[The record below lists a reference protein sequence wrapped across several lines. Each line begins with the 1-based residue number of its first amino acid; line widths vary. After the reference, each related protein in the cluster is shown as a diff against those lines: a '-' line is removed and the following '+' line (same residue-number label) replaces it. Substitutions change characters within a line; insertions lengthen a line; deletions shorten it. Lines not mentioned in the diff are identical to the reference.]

1 MKEDKNKINPNG
13 VPLYVGTYNKLIEL
27 IRTLK
32 PGDKMPTEEVLAK
45 ELNISRNTLRQALQ
59 ILQEDRVIYKR
70 RGSGT
75 YVSGAPYLGKENM
88 NMYCTNEVTLR
99 QQGLEAKVSNLRI
112 TFEEADEI
120 TREALELEKD
130 TSIYVVSR
138 VYESVKD
145 SKVVYLHS
153 LDFVPITLFHGE
165 AANLGREELIQY
177 YEKEGKSA
185 ICGVGAILAGSV
197 YSEILKVSKDTP
209 LLLLQQVVMD
219 WQGNRIYLNKT
230 YINTTATEYSLLL
243 HRTAGIS
250 ISGEN

>member
-1 MKEDKNKINPNG
+1 MKEDKKQIMQND
-13 VPLYVGTYNKLIEL
+13 VPLYVGTYNKLSEL

-75 YVSGAPYLGKENM
+75 YVSGAPYLGKANM
-88 NMYCTNEVTLR
+88 NTYCTNEMTLN
-99 QQGLEAKVSNLRI
+99 QQGLQTKVTDLRI
-112 TFEEADEI
+112 TFEDADEI
-120 TREALELEKD
+120 TKEALELDKD

-138 VYESVKD
+138 AYESKKD
-145 SKVVYLHS
+145 SKVVYLYS
-153 LDFVPITLFHGE
+153 LDFIPVSLFRGE
-165 AANLGREELIQY
+165 AGGMGREELIHY
-177 YEKEGKSA
+177 YENEGKTA
-185 ICGVGAILAGSV
+185 ICGVGAVLAGNV
-197 YSEILKVSKDTP
+197 YSETLKVSKDTP

-219 WQGNRIYLNKT
+219 WQGNRLYLNKT

-243 HRTAGIS
+243 HRTAGMI
-250 ISGEN
+250 G